1 MYSRKEDILGLV
13 GLILILA
20 GVFIV
25 LWQAFGAWFG
35 LAGVLLLLG
44 ALLIFA
50 AIGLSQS
57 GDLQPR
63 PEPNTYPPTERV
75 R

>member
-1 MYSRKEDILGLV
+1 MYSRTEDILGLV
-13 GLILILA
+13 GFILILA
-20 GVFIV
+20 GVYII

-44 ALLIFA
+44 ILLILA
-50 AIGLSQS
+50 AIGLSRS

-63 PEPNTYPPTERV
+63 PEPATAPPTERV